1 MKFKV
6 NKKEL
11 KSLSGKNVLNTGHTK
26 EVAGGKSLQY
36 SLITKTTV
44 APVTD

>member
-11 KSLSGKNVLNTGHTK
+11 KSLSEKNVLTTGHTK
-26 EVAGGKSLQY
+26 EVAGGQYLQY
-36 SLITKTTV
+36 SLITKTSV
-44 APVTD
+44 SPVTD